1 MRAGEVEKG
10 RTEWRPDLAAI
21 ARQVAD
27 EVLFI
32 DGGLVVEHGPPERVI
47 LDPQQPRTQAF
58 LQRILDPL

>member
-1 MRAGEVEKG
+1 M
-10 RTEWRPDLAAI
+10 
-21 ARQVAD
+21 
-27 EVLFI
+27 LFI